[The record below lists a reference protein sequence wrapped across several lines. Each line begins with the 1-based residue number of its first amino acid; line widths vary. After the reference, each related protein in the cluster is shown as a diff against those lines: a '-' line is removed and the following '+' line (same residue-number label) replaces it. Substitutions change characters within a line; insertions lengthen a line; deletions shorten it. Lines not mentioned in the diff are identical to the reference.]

1 MYKFRKHETT
11 HALTHIVIHGV
22 EMRNIDKLVD
32 VKYLASAPATPEKIH
47 VYKTGANAGKTRK
60 LKAKPA
66 RQGLLPVSEKT
77 IWEWSRDGRFPK
89 PIRLGGAGGKVTV
102 WRASDVQK
110 WIEEQSA

>member
-1 MYKFRKHETT
+1 MQTQEQYYR
-11 HALTHIVIHGV
+11 
-22 EMRNIDKLVD
+22 
-32 VKYLASAPATPEKIH
+32 VKQIASAPATPEKIH
-47 VYKTGANAGKTRK
+47 VYKTGENAGKTRK
-60 LKAKPA
+60 IKAKPA

-110 WIEEQSA
+110 WIEQRASD